1 MGGVRIAINKIAEL
15 RQRTVNSITLM
26 VQRDVVTLPVE
37 MVSLENSQLRLAF
50 LPMDLNLRRKLVRV
64 IFGRADAWVHQTQ
77 YQDKPLKELGAIT
90 GCIFELFFGRRQ
102 KVKAPVKRAKTSLSV
117 QSINGDD

>member
-1 MGGVRIAINKIAEL
+1 MRIAINKIAEL

-50 LPMDLNLRRKLVRV
+50 
-64 IFGRADAWVHQTQ
+64 
-77 YQDKPLKELGAIT
+77 YQWI
-90 GCIFELFFGRRQ
+90 
-102 KVKAPVKRAKTSLSV
+102 
-117 QSINGDD
+117 

>member
-1 MGGVRIAINKIAEL
+1 MMALNYKLPPKIFLWGVRIAINKIAEL

-50 LPMDLNLRRKLVRV
+50 
-64 IFGRADAWVHQTQ
+64 
-77 YQDKPLKELGAIT
+77 YQWI
-90 GCIFELFFGRRQ
+90 
-102 KVKAPVKRAKTSLSV
+102 
-117 QSINGDD
+117 